1 MRYMLPMSFR
11 ILLSSAVLATLLFGC
26 SNAPASSADL
36 DAEVAQNQGPT
47 ASIIR
52 MPVTAEPDG
61 ADTIDQAR
69 ITFAEP
75 EFLFGE
81 VDEGKVIDHEFSFT
95 NTGTQPLLISDART
109 TCGCTVSEHPT
120 EPIAPGEGG
129 VIRVSFDTKN
139 KYGRQRKPITII
151 ANTYPSMTTIYVDGT
166 IIND

>member
-1 MRYMLPMSFR
+1 MLSGSLR
-11 ILLSSAVLATLLFGC
+11 CSLLLLILGTLLFGC
-26 SNAPASSADL
+26 DPAPASSANL
-36 DAEVAQNQGPT
+36 DPAAVEDQSHT

-52 MPVTAEPDG
+52 MPVSAEENG
-61 ADTIDQAR
+61 ADTTDQAR

-81 VDEGKVIDHEFSFT
+81 VKEGKVIEHEFPFT
-95 NTGTQPLLISDART
+95 NSGTQPLLISDART

-120 EPIAPGEGG
+120 EPIEPGETG

-151 ANTYPSMTTIYVDGT
+151 ANTYPSMTTVYMDGT